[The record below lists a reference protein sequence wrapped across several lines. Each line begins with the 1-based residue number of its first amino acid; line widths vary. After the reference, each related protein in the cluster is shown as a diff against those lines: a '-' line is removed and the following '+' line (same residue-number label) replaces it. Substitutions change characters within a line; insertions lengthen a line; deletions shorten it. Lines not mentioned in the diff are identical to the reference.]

1 MSTATGQRP
10 TITIA
15 LINEIRDDEELT
27 AMVRV
32 MESARQEAR
41 WQGFG
46 SDWDMARFSAC
57 MLRQAGFGAT
67 AAAGPAGEADEPEAG
82 PSVLGSA

>member
-46 SDWDMARFSAC
+46 SD
-57 MLRQAGFGAT
+57 
-67 AAAGPAGEADEPEAG
+67 
-82 PSVLGSA
+82 